1 VSIVVF
7 SFLMIIHRDFP
18 QNVTSARVRAIP
30 PGRSRNIRE
39 VLEALEWVR
48 KELMRKGS
56 PDFIRQRQCQEGVNQ
71 LIARL
76 LRR

>member
-1 VSIVVF
+1 
-7 SFLMIIHRDFP
+7 MIIYRDWQ
-18 QNVTSARVRAIP
+18 QNVRNAHARTTP

-56 PDFIRQRQCQEGVNQ
+56 PDFIRQRQLQEGVNQ
-71 LIARL
+71 LIAKM

>member
-1 VSIVVF
+1 
-7 SFLMIIHRDFP
+7 MIWQRDL
-18 QNVTSARVRAIP
+18 QQRARTVGANARTIP

-56 PDFIRQRQCQEGVNQ
+56 PDFIRQRQCQEGVKQ
-71 LIARL
+71 LIAKM
-76 LRR
+76 LRP